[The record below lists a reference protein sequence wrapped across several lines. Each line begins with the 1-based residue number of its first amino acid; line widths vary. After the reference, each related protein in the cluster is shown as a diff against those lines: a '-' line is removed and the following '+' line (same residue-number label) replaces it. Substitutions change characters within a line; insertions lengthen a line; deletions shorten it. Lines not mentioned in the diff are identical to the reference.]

1 MMISTNQADQV
12 LLKFAD
18 VADEHAQR
26 FLERLKQLRRLG
38 VPSGVPRGRGV
49 ASGRS
54 TEQMLETALAIRLL
68 EGGLASSDVARMVR
82 EEWAVVSDV
91 LSLFDPDRADT
102 PWPDGPPTDVFC
114 VAAPVALAS
123 YRARDRGH
131 ATHPKL
137 ATILLFEGG
146 IPLEQA
152 LNNDFGHGAG
162 WTLIVIRANDLVR
175 DILAAYAA
183 AGLEPPDL
191 RL

>member
-68 EGGLASSDVARMVR
+68 EGGLASSDVARLVR
-82 EEWAVVSDV
+82 EEWV
-91 LSLFDPDRADT
+91 LASSVLMLFDPDLAQT
-102 PWPDGPPTDVFC
+102 VWPDGKKPGDVFW
-114 VAAPVALAS
+114 VAAPAGLAA
-123 YRARDRGH
+123 YRARERGRG
-131 ATHPKL
+131 AQPTLK
-137 ATILLFEGG
+137 TIMLFKGDT
-146 IPLEQA
+146 LEKA
-152 LNNDFGHGAG
+152 LNEFGGEAS
-162 WTLIVIRANDLVR
+162 WTLIVIRATQVVCDLL
-175 DILAAYAA
+175 DAYAA
-183 AGLEPPDL
+183 AGLDPPDL